1 MKSKAF
7 IAAVLFIAG
16 CWAVV
21 QFTRI
26 HFRGRTM
33 NRRHKEISVMIKEI
47 EKIKESINSNIDEP
61 ISAKDLLNVI
71 EINRLEGQ
79 IGDLRMKNFIDLS
92 KSPEDTIPEFIL
104 IILLVAISMQIGLI
118 DKKYRM
124 NLPE

>member
-7 IAAVLFIAG
+7 IAVVLFIAG

-26 HFRGRTM
+26 HFRGRTIKM
-33 NRRHKEISVMIKEI
+33 RHKEISFMIKEI
-47 EKIKESINSNIDEP
+47 EKIKESINNNTDEP

-92 KSPEDTIPEFIL
+92 KGSEDTIPEFIP
-104 IILLVAISMQIGLI
+104 IILLVAISMKIGLI

-124 NLPE
+124 NLPA

>member
-1 MKSKAF
+1 MKNKAF
-7 IAAVLFIAG
+7 IAAVLIIAG
-16 CWAVV
+16 SWLVV

-26 HFRGRTM
+26 HFRSRTI
-33 NRRHKEISVMIKEI
+33 NLRHKEISVMVKEI
-47 EKIKESINSNIDEP
+47 EKIKGSINSNIDES

-92 KSPEDTIPEFIL
+92 ESPEDTIPEFIL